1 MEKKEELAS
10 KVMKLR
16 AENQALKDKI
26 KMLEDMNLRA
36 MVAKRLIHAQREEL
50 GLDIDDING
59 NEGNV

>member
-36 MVAKRLIHAQREEL
+36 MVAKRLIHAQCEEL